1 MSQQFQ
7 QNSWRG
13 ADGEQVWLSALVD
26 AMEQIAQPR
35 RVAPDDSRVLVALRA
50 QLALPT
56 PTRLA
61 SPFSL
66 RN

>member
-7 QNSWRG
+7 QNSRRG